1 MCHAY
6 LLVWPFPYFPQ
17 TGKGA
22 TFPYGRFRVGDGK
35 ETYCISKVNTAE
47 MSKKRKKPLSDILD
61 RWDDIEWD
69 DIEWDKEDPLFN
81 IKWDDIKWDKEIER
95 IMEKW
100 DKEIER
106 IMEKWTW

>member
-1 MCHAY
+1 
-6 LLVWPFPYFPQ
+6 
-17 TGKGA
+17 
-22 TFPYGRFRVGDGK
+22 
-35 ETYCISKVNTAE
+35 

-61 RWDDIEWD
+61 RWD